1 MFTPIHTSTQAKA
14 HKMTKKKNTPSFE
27 DSISQLETL
36 VNALEA
42 GDLSL
47 EESLSTFEQGIKLTK
62 DCQQQL
68 NEAEQKVS
76 LLVGDGDAIQLVDF
90 DSEAEK

>member
-1 MFTPIHTSTQAKA
+1 
-14 HKMTKKKNTPSFE
+14 MTKKKNAPSFE
-27 DSISQLETL
+27 ESIGQLETL
-36 VNALEA
+36 VASLEA

-76 LLVGDGDAIQLVDF
+76 LLVGDGDAMKVVDF
-90 DSEAEK
+90 DSDAE

>member
-1 MFTPIHTSTQAKA
+1 
-14 HKMTKKKNTPSFE
+14 MTKKKNTPSFE
-27 DSISQLETL
+27 ESIGQLEAL
-36 VNALEA
+36 VTSLEA

-76 LLVGDGDAIQLVDF
+76 LLVGDGDTMQLVDF
-90 DSEAEK
+90 DSEPEN